1 MQSINIKYTK
11 LCFAIVLSFS
21 LLLSAVRF
29 APAAEAAPDVNSEN
43 KPYTY
48 SVEITFGALSFVY
61 DWGTWNTS
69 EMRYKASDSSTN
81 PAAGTEDRFPGWY
94 GFDGESNLVSVK
106 YLKTSAD
113 AGNSGLN
120 VSLEYTN
127 AKGMSG
133 LTMDF
138 YTDREL
144 KMKANNDG
152 NQYAFIVSA
161 NAPDANASA
170 TQIWLSLSGVP
181 MMNDSQFQSPTLTAI
196 GTLTFRLGRF
206 TD

>member
-29 APAAEAAPDVNSEN
+29 APAAEAAPDTNSDN

-113 AGNSGLN
+113 AGHSGLN
-120 VSLEYTN
+120 VSLEYAN
-127 AKGMSG
+127 AEGMSG

-138 YTDREL
+138 YTDQEL
-144 KMKANNDG
+144 TKKANTDG

-181 MMNDSQFQSPTLTAI
+181 MKDSSQFQSPTLTAI
-196 GTLTFRLGRF
+196 GTLTFRLGTF